1 MGITCRRA
9 TKDLSSIEGSA
20 VKRLGDFLSDI
31 QPPEEHSPGGGKPK
45 RPASAEDDVCPI
57 CKGKG
62 FLVKDVPYG
71 HPDFG
76 KLIPCR
82 CTEARIAM
90 NRSRELYGLSNMGG
104 LAHMTFD
111 TFLPDGAGL
120 PESIRAVLRRVFEIC
135 VHYAEQPRGWLVL
148 LGGYGAGKTHLAAA
162 IANYNLSLERPAM
175 FVVTP
180 DLLDH
185 LRAAFGP
192 SSESG
197 VDERLEKIREAPL
210 LVLDDLGAH
219 HSTPWAQ
226 EKLFQILNHR
236 YNHRLPTVITTNQR
250 LEEQDPRIAS
260 RLSDLDLSQVFEI
273 TAPDFRKGSGGHLV
287 LDGSARTLSSLG
299 LHADQTFENF
309 SLRRNEEMDAERRE
323 NLARAVQQAHTFAA
337 LPSGWLVMSG
347 RYGCGKTHLAA
358 AIANHQIAAGR
369 PAPMFV
375 VVPDL
380 LDHLRATF
388 SPTSGTTLD
397 RVFEQVKS
405 ASLLILDDLGTE
417 SATSWAREKLFQLL
431 NYRYV
436 AKLPTVIT
444 TTSQINEID
453 ERLQSRMLDASRCI
467 FFVIE
472 APSFRGSTSQRGGA
486 SEHGGAESKA
496 PAGGEAASGA
506 GRTKHAPQVR
516 RGRKTT

>member
-1 MGITCRRA
+1 M
-9 TKDLSSIEGSA
+9 
-20 VKRLGDFLSDI
+20 KRLGDLLSDF
-31 QPPEEHSPGGGKPK
+31 QPPEKRGSEEGKPQ
-45 RPASAEDDVCPI
+45 RPASREDDVCPI

-62 FLVKDVPYG
+62 FLVRDVAYG

-76 KLIPCR
+76 KLITCR

-90 NRSRELYGLSNMGG
+90 NRSRELYGLSNMSG
-104 LAHMTFD
+104 LAHMTFE

-120 PESIRAVLRRVFEIC
+120 PESIRAVLRRVYDIC
-135 VHYAEQPRGWLVL
+135 VQYAEQPRGWLVL

-162 IANYNLSLERPAM
+162 IANYNLSRERPVM

-197 VDERLEKIREAPL
+197 VDERLETIRETPL

-250 LEEQDPRIAS
+250 LAALDPRIAS
-260 RLSDLDLSQVFEI
+260 RLADLDLSQVFEI

-287 LDGSARTLSSLG
+287 LDSSARSLSSLG
-299 LHADQTFENF
+299 LHADQTFDNF
-309 SLRRNEEMDAERRE
+309 SLRRNDEMDADRRE
-323 NLARAVQQAHTFAA
+323 NLVRAVQQARTFAS
-337 LPSGWLVMSG
+337 LPSGWLIMSG

-358 AIANHQIAAGR
+358 AIANYQLTAGR

-431 NYRYV
+431 NYRYA

-444 TTSQINEID
+444 TTAQINEID

-472 APSFRGSTSQRGGA
+472 APSYRGSASQRGGA
-486 SEHGGAESKA
+486 ESKSSSD
-496 PAGGEAASGA
+496 GEATPGA
-506 GRTKHAPQVR
+506 KRAKRTSANR
-516 RGRKTT
+516 